1 MIVPLSRFS
10 ALMAAMSV
18 AMGGCAESTGTPDP
32 VPIERTTFAPSL
44 GVNLA
49 ASTRTSSGVYY
60 RDIRIGTGPVI
71 LVGQKLEVRYTGW
84 LANGQQFAS
93 RTGADTFFFG
103 LGSGDVIRGWDEGI
117 PGMRVFGKRQL
128 VIPPERGYGAFGVG
142 SIPANAV
149 LVFDIEVLS
158 AR

>member
-60 RDIRIGTGPVI
+60 RDIRIGTGPLI

-84 LANGQQFAS
+84 LANGQQFAANP
-93 RTGADTFFFG
+93 ADNTFFFN
-103 LGSGDVIRGWDEGI
+103 LGSGDVIRGWDEAI
-117 PGMRVFGKRQL
+117 PGMRVWGKRQL
-128 VIPPERGYGAFGVG
+128 IIPPELGYGAIGAGPVPG
-142 SIPANAV
+142 NAV
-149 LVFDIEVLS
+149 LVFDVEIMS
-158 AR
+158 A

>member
-10 ALMAAMSV
+10 ALIAVVSV
-18 AMGGCAESTGTPDP
+18 AMGGCAESTGTPEP
-32 VPIERTTFAPSL
+32 VSVERTTFAPSL
-44 GVNLA
+44 RVNLS

-60 RDIRIGTGPVI
+60 REIFSGTGPLI
-71 LVGQKLEVRYTGW
+71 RVGQRLEVRYTGW
-84 LANGQQFAS
+84 LVNGQQFAS
-93 RTGADTFFFG
+93 RTGGDTFFFG

-128 VIPPERGYGAFGVG
+128 VIPPQLGYGAFGAGPVPG
-142 SIPANAV
+142 NAV
-149 LVFDIEVLS
+149 LVFEVEVLS